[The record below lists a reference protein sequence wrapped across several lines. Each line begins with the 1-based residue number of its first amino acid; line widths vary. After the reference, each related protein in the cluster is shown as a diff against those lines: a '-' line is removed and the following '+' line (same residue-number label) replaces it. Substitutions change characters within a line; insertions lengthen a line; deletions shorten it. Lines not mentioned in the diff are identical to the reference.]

1 MPQSTK
7 IIKNRIKSV
16 EGTKQITKAMEL
28 VATSKLRRAKDN
40 MERIKPYFESLRDLA
55 GDIMGKSTDFSSPF
69 CKGDEEK
76 PACHIVIAGDRGLAG
91 GYNANLF
98 RSLDVRDGDYVVPI
112 GKKVTEYFAR
122 RNVVC
127 LTKDYTIAAN
137 VRSGDCANI
146 AALVAKDYAE
156 GKFGKVDVSY
166 TRFMNVLTFEP
177 ETERL
182 LPFAP
187 GEEKREKPGVLTIYD
202 PSPEAV
208 FNKLIPQYM
217 SGIIYGAVTCS
228 VACELSSRRNAMQ
241 SANKNADEMIAD
253 LTLKY
258 NRSRQSA
265 ITQEITE
272 IVAGSE
278 N

>member
-7 IIKNRIKSV
+7 LIKNRIKSV

-28 VATSKLRRAKDN
+28 VATSKLRRAKES
-40 MERIKPYFESLRDLA
+40 MERIKPYFDSLRELA
-55 GDIMGKSTDFSSPF
+55 EDIMANNTDFSSPF
-69 CKGDEEK
+69 CKGDGEK
-76 PACHIVIAGDRGLAG
+76 PACHIIIAGDRGLAG

-98 RSLDVRDGDYVVPI
+98 RSLDVKDGDYIVPI
-112 GKKVTEYFAR
+112 GKKVVEHFNKR
-122 RNVVC
+122 DVNI
-127 LTKDYTIAAN
+127 LTSDYAIAGDVRFNDCRQIAKIIAA
-137 VRSGDCANI
+137 DY
-146 AALVAKDYAE
+146 KD
-156 GKFGKVDVSY
+156 GKFGKVNVSY
-166 TRFMNVLTFEP
+166 TKFVNVLTFLP
-177 ETERL
+177 ETEDL

-187 GEEKREKPGVLTIYD
+187 DDTRENAARVLTVYETGA
-202 PSPEAV
+202 EAT
-208 FNKLIPQYM
+208 FSHLIPQYM
-217 SGIIYGAVTCS
+217 SGIIYGAVTSS
-228 VACELSSRRNAMQ
+228 VASELSSRRNAMQ
-241 SANKNADEMIAD
+241 AANKNADEMIAD

>member
-28 VATSKLRRAKDN
+28 VATSKLRRAKES
-40 MERIKPYFESLRDLA
+40 MEKVKPYFESLRELA
-55 GDIMGKSTDFSSPF
+55 EDIIEHNTDFSSPF
-69 CKGDEEK
+69 CKSDETK
-76 PACHIVIAGDRGLAG
+76 SACHVVIAGDRGLAG

-98 RSLDVRDGDYVVPI
+98 RSLNINDGDFIVPV
-112 GKKVTEYFAR
+112 GKKVIEYFAK
-122 RNVVC
+122 RNVTI
-127 LTKDYTIAAN
+127 LTDDYALAAN
-137 VRSGDCANI
+137 VRPSDCMQIAN
-146 AALVAKDYAE
+146 LLAKEYRE
-156 GKFGKVDVSY
+156 GKFGRVDVSY
-166 TRFMNVLTFEP
+166 TKFVNVLTFVP
-177 ETERL
+177 ETEAL

-187 GEEKREKPGVLTIYD
+187 TKEREKKAGVLTIYEPGVD
-202 PSPEAV
+202 AV
-208 FNKLIPQYM
+208 FNQLIPQYM
-217 SGIIYGAVTCS
+217 SGIIYGAVTSS
-228 VACELSSRRNAMQ
+228 VASELSARRNAMQ
-241 SANKNADEMIAD
+241 AANKNADEMIAD

>member
-28 VATSKLRRAKDN
+28 VATSKLRRAKES
-40 MERIKPYFESLRDLA
+40 MENSRPYFNSLRTLA
-55 GDIMGKSTDFSSPF
+55 EDIMANNTDFSSPF
-69 CKGDEEK
+69 CKGDENK
-76 PACHIVIAGDRGLAG
+76 PTCHIIIAGDRGLAG

-98 RSLDVRDGDYVVPI
+98 RSLKVNDGDYIVPV
-112 GKKVTEYFAR
+112 GKKVVEYFSK
-122 RNVVC
+122 RNVHI
-127 LTKDYTIAAN
+127 LTYDYAIAGD
-137 VRSGDCANI
+137 VRLTDCRHI
-146 AALVAKDYAE
+146 ASLVAADYKQ
-156 GKFGKVDVSY
+156 GKFGKAVVSY
-166 TRFMNVLTFEP
+166 TKFVNVLTFEP
-177 ETERL
+177 ETDSL

-187 GEEKREKPGVLTIYD
+187 VGENGGKSRVLTVY
-202 PSPEAV
+202 EGGAEKV
-208 FNKLIPQYM
+208 FSHLIPQYIT
-217 SGIIYGAVTCS
+217 GIIYGAVTSS
-228 VACELSSRRNAMQ
+228 VASELSSRRNAMQ
-241 SANKNADEMIAD
+241 AANKNADEMIAD

-258 NRSRQSA
+258 NRSRQAA

>member
-28 VATSKLRRAKDN
+28 VATSKLRRAKEN
-40 MERIKPYFESLRDLA
+40 MERIKPYFESLRSLAEDL
-55 GDIMGKSTDFSSPF
+55 MEHNTDFSSPF

-76 PACHIVIAGDRGLAG
+76 PACHVVIAGDRGLAG

-98 RSLDVRDGDYVVPI
+98 RSLKINDGDYIVPV
-112 GKKVTEYFAR
+112 GKKVCEYFAK
-122 RNVVC
+122 RNVHI
-127 LTKDYTIAAN
+127 LTYDYTLAGN
-137 VRSGDCANI
+137 VRAGDCMRI
-146 AALVAKDYAE
+146 AQLLARDYRE

-166 TRFMNVLTFEP
+166 TRFVNVLTFEP
-177 ETERL
+177 ETEEL

-187 GEEKREKPGVLTIYD
+187 DEKREKKAGMLTIYEGGV
-202 PSPEAV
+202 EAV
-208 FNKLIPQYM
+208 FNQLIPQYIA
-217 SGIIYGAVTCS
+217 GIIYGGVTSS
-228 VACELSSRRNAMQ
+228 VASELSSRRNAMQ
-241 SANKNADEMIAD
+241 AANKNADEMIAD

-278 N
+278 I

>member
-28 VATSKLRRAKDN
+28 VATSKLRRAKEN

-55 GDIMGKSTDFSSPF
+55 SDIMENNTDFSSPF
-69 CKGDEEK
+69 CKGDSEK

-98 RSLDVRDGDYVVPI
+98 RSLDIKDGDYIVPI
-112 GKKVTEYFAR
+112 GKKVTEYFSK
-122 RNVVC
+122 RNVHI
-127 LTKDYTIAAN
+127 LTKDYHIAGN
-137 VRSGDCANI
+137 VRSSDCSQI
-146 AALVAKDYAE
+146 AALVAKDYIS

-166 TRFMNVLTFEP
+166 TKFVNVLTFVP
-177 ETERL
+177 ESESL
-182 LPFAP
+182 LPFCP
-187 GEEKREKPGVLTIYD
+187 SDEREKAARVLTVYE
-202 PSPEAV
+202 PSVEAV

-217 SGIIYGAVTCS
+217 SGIIYGAVTSS
-228 VACELSSRRNAMQ
+228 VASELSSRRNAMQ

-272 IVAGSE
+272 IAQGSE

>member
-28 VATSKLRRAKDN
+28 VATSKLRKAKES
-40 MERIKPYFESLRDLA
+40 MERIKPYFDSLRDVAVDILA
-55 GDIMGKSTDFSSPF
+55 NNSDFSSPF
-69 CKGDEEK
+69 CKGNENL
-76 PACHIVIAGDRGLAG
+76 PACHVVIAGDRGLAG

-98 RSLDVRDGDYVVPI
+98 RSLVVKEGDYIIPV
-112 GKKVTEYFAR
+112 GKKVVEYFSKK
-122 RNVVC
+122 NVNV
-127 LTKDYTIAAN
+127 LTYDYTVVGD
-137 VRSGDCANI
+137 VRSGDCAQI
-146 AALVAKDYAE
+146 ASLIARAYRE
-156 GKFGKVDVSY
+156 GKFGYCDVSY
-166 TRFMNVLTFEP
+166 TKFVNVLTFVP
-177 ETERL
+177 ETEKL
-182 LPFAP
+182 LPFCP
-187 GEEKREKPGVLTIYD
+187 DEEREKKAGVLTIY
-202 PSPEAV
+202 EAGVESV
-208 FNKLIPQYM
+208 FNHLIPQYL
-217 SGIIYGAVTCS
+217 SGIIYGAVTSS
-228 VACELSSRRNAMQ
+228 VASELSSRRNAMQ

-272 IVAGSE
+272 IVAGAE

>member
-28 VATSKLRRAKDN
+28 VATSKLRRAKEN
-40 MERIKPYFESLRDLA
+40 MERIKPYFESLCDLA
-55 GDIMGKSTDFSSPF
+55 SDIMENNTDFSSPF
-69 CKGDEEK
+69 CKGDNEK

-98 RSLDVRDGDYVVPI
+98 RSLDIKEGDYIVPV
-112 GKKVTEYFAR
+112 GKKVTEYFAK
-122 RNVVC
+122 RNVHI
-127 LTKDYTIAAN
+127 LTTDYSVAGNLRSSDCVQIA
-137 VRSGDCANI
+137 D
-146 AALVAKDYAE
+146 LVAKDYRE

-166 TRFMNVLTFEP
+166 TKFVNVLTFVP
-177 ETERL
+177 ESEHL
-182 LPFAP
+182 LPFCP
-187 GEEKREKPGVLTIYD
+187 NEEREKKARVLTIYE
-202 PSPEAV
+202 PSVEAV

-217 SGIIYGAVTCS
+217 SGIIYGAVTSS
-228 VACELSSRRNAMQ
+228 VASELSSRRNAMQ

>member
-28 VATSKLRRAKDN
+28 VATSKLRRAKEN
-40 MERIKPYFESLRDLA
+40 MERIKPYFESLRSLAEDLMEA
-55 GDIMGKSTDFSSPF
+55 NTDFSSPF
-69 CKGDEEK
+69 CKGDENK
-76 PACHIVIAGDRGLAG
+76 PACHVVIAGDRGLAG

-98 RSLDVRDGDYVVPI
+98 RSLKIKEGDYIVPV
-112 GKKVTEYFAR
+112 GKKVCEYFAKK
-122 RNVVC
+122 NVNI
-127 LTKDYTIAAN
+127 LTYDYSLAGN
-137 VRSGDCANI
+137 VRVGDCTRI
-146 AALVAKDYAE
+146 AQLLARDYKE
-156 GKFGKVDVSY
+156 GKFGSVDVSY
-166 TRFMNVLTFEP
+166 TRFVNVLTFEP
-177 ETERL
+177 ETEEL

-187 GEEKREKPGVLTIYD
+187 RERGEKKAGVLTIYEGGV
-202 PSPEAV
+202 EAV
-208 FNKLIPQYM
+208 FNQLIPQYI
-217 SGIIYGAVTCS
+217 SGIIYGAVTSS
-228 VACELSSRRNAMQ
+228 VASELSSRRNAMQ
-241 SANKNADEMIAD
+241 AANKNADEMIAD

-278 N
+278 I

>member
-28 VATSKLRRAKDN
+28 VATSKLRRAKEN
-40 MERIKPYFESLRDLA
+40 MERIKPYFDSLRTLA
-55 GDIMGKSTDFSSPF
+55 EDIMEHNTDFSSPF
-69 CKGDEEK
+69 CKGDDRK
-76 PACHIVIAGDRGLAG
+76 SACHVVIAGDRGLAG

-98 RSLDVRDGDYVVPI
+98 RSLNVKDGDYIVPI
-112 GKKVTEYFAR
+112 GKKVAEYFSKR
-122 RNVVC
+122 DVHI
-127 LTKDYTIAAN
+127 LTYDYQVAGN
-137 VRSGDCANI
+137 VRASDCMRI
-146 AALVAKDYAE
+146 AQLLAHDYKE
-156 GKFGKVDVSY
+156 GKFGRVDVSY
-166 TRFMNVLTFEP
+166 TKFVNVLTFEP
-177 ETERL
+177 EIEQL

-187 GEEKREKPGVLTIYD
+187 MGEREKKASVLTVYEPGV
-202 PSPEAV
+202 EAV
-208 FNKLIPQYM
+208 FNQLIPQYI
-217 SGIIYGAVTCS
+217 SGIIYGGVTSS
-228 VACELSSRRNAMQ
+228 VASELSSRRNAMQ
-241 SANKNADEMIAD
+241 AANKNADEMIEN

>member
-28 VATSKLRRAKDN
+28 VATSKLRRAKEN
-40 MERIKPYFESLRDLA
+40 MERIKPYFESLRQLA
-55 GDIMGKSTDFSSPF
+55 EDVMNNNTDFSSPF
-69 CKGDEEK
+69 CKGDSEK
-76 PACHIVIAGDRGLAG
+76 PACHVVIAGDRGLAG

-98 RSLDVRDGDYVVPI
+98 RSLDVKDGDYVVPI
-112 GKKVTEYFAR
+112 GKKVTEYFSKRDVHILTYDYLIAGNVKSSDCMQIAQLLAR
-122 RNVVC
+122 DY
-127 LTKDYTIAAN
+127 KD
-137 VRSGDCANI
+137 
-146 AALVAKDYAE
+146 
-156 GKFGKVDVSY
+156 GKFGRIDVSY
-166 TRFMNVLTFEP
+166 TKFVNVLTFVP
-177 ETERL
+177 ETEQL

-187 GEEKREKPGVLTIYD
+187 DEAKERKAGVLTIYE
-202 PSPEAV
+202 PGVEAV
-208 FNKLIPQYM
+208 FNQLIPQYM
-217 SGIIYGAVTCS
+217 SGIIYGAVTSS
-228 VACELSSRRNAMQ
+228 VASELSSRRNAMQ
-241 SANKNADEMIAD
+241 AANKNADEMIAD

-258 NRSRQSA
+258 NRSRQGA

>member
-40 MERIKPYFESLRDLA
+40 MERIKPYFESLRELA
-55 GDIMGKSTDFSSPF
+55 EDIIANNTDFSSPY
-69 CKGDEEK
+69 CKGDGEK
-76 PACHIVIAGDRGLAG
+76 PTCHVVIAGDRGLAG

-98 RSLDVRDGDYVVPI
+98 RSLDIKEGDYIVPI
-112 GKKVTEYFAR
+112 GKKVAEYFSK
-122 RNVVC
+122 RNVKI
-127 LTKDYTIAAN
+127 LTNDYQIAGD
-137 VRSGDCANI
+137 VRSNDCSQI
-146 AALVAKDYAE
+146 ARIIAKDYKD
-156 GKFGKVDVSY
+156 GKFGRVDVSY
-166 TRFMNVLTFEP
+166 TKFVNVLTFVP
-177 ETERL
+177 ETESL

-187 GEEKREKPGVLTIYD
+187 NEEREAKARVLTIYE
-202 PSPEAV
+202 SGVEAV
-208 FNKLIPQYM
+208 FDQLIPQFM
-217 SGIIYGAVTCS
+217 SGIIYGAVTSS
-228 VACELSSRRNAMQ
+228 VASELSSRRNAMQ

>member
-28 VATSKLRRAKDN
+28 VATSKLRRAKEN
-40 MERIKPYFESLRDLA
+40 MERIKPYFESLRTLAEDL
-55 GDIMGKSTDFSSPF
+55 MEHNTDFSSPF

-76 PACHIVIAGDRGLAG
+76 STCHVVIAGDRGLAG

-98 RSLDVRDGDYVVPI
+98 RSLDIKDGDYIVPV
-112 GKKVTEYFAR
+112 GKKVCEYFAK
-122 RNVVC
+122 RNVHI
-127 LTKDYTIAAN
+127 LTYDYTLAGN
-137 VRSGDCANI
+137 VRAGDCMRI
-146 AALVAKDYAE
+146 AQLLAHDYKE
-156 GKFGKVDVSY
+156 GKFGKVNVSY
-166 TRFMNVLTFEP
+166 TRFVNVLTFEP
-177 ETERL
+177 ETEAL
-182 LPFAP
+182 LPFSP
-187 GEEKREKPGVLTIYD
+187 KEEREKKAGVLTIYE
-202 PSPEAV
+202 PGVEAV
-208 FNKLIPQYM
+208 FNQLIPQYI
-217 SGIIYGAVTCS
+217 SGIIYGAVTSS
-228 VACELSSRRNAMQ
+228 VASELSSRRNAMQ
-241 SANKNADEMIAD
+241 AANKNADEMIAD

-278 N
+278 I

>member
-28 VATSKLRRAKDN
+28 VATSKLRRAKEN
-40 MERIKPYFESLRDLA
+40 MERIKPYFESLRSLAEDL
-55 GDIMGKSTDFSSPF
+55 MEHNTDFSSPF
-69 CKGDEEK
+69 CKGDENK
-76 PACHIVIAGDRGLAG
+76 PACHVVIAGDRGLAG

-98 RSLDVRDGDYVVPI
+98 RSLKVKDGDYIVPV
-112 GKKVTEYFAR
+112 GKKVCEYFAK
-122 RNVVC
+122 RNVHI
-127 LTKDYTIAAN
+127 LTYDYALAGN
-137 VRSGDCANI
+137 VRAGDCMRI
-146 AALVAKDYAE
+146 AQLLSRDYKD
-156 GKFGKVDVSY
+156 GKFGRVDVSY
-166 TRFMNVLTFEP
+166 TRFVNVLTFEP
-177 ETERL
+177 ETEEL

-187 GEEKREKPGVLTIYD
+187 KEEREKKAGVLTVYE
-202 PSPEAV
+202 PGVEAV
-208 FNKLIPQYM
+208 FNQLIPQYI
-217 SGIIYGAVTCS
+217 SGIIYGGVTSS
-228 VACELSSRRNAMQ
+228 VASELSSRRNAMQ
-241 SANKNADEMIAD
+241 AANKNADEMIAD

-278 N
+278 I

>member
-28 VATSKLRRAKDN
+28 VATSKLRRAKES
-40 MERIKPYFESLRDLA
+40 MERIKPYFESLKDMA
-55 GDIMGKSTDFSSPF
+55 SDIMENNTDFSSPY
-69 CKGDEEK
+69 CAENYDK
-76 PACHIVIAGDRGLAG
+76 PTCHVVIAGDRGLAG

-98 RSLDVRDGDYVVPI
+98 RSLDVKDGDYIVPL
-112 GKKVTEYFAR
+112 GKKVADYFSKK
-122 RNVVC
+122 NVRV
-127 LTKDYTIAAN
+127 LTKDYAIAGN
-137 VRSGDCANI
+137 IRSNDCAQI
-146 AALVAKDYAE
+146 ARLVAKDFRE
-156 GKFGKVDVSY
+156 GKFGKVLVSY
-166 TRFMNVLTFEP
+166 TKFVNVLTFVP
-177 ETERL
+177 QTDVL
-182 LPFAP
+182 LPFCP
-187 GEEKREKPGVLTIYD
+187 NEERGKKARVLTVYE
-202 PSPEAV
+202 PSVEAV
-208 FNKLIPQYM
+208 FDQLVPQFM
-217 SGIIYGAVTCS
+217 SGIIYGAVTSS
-228 VACELSSRRNAMQ
+228 VASELSSRRNAMQ

>member
-28 VATSKLRRAKDN
+28 VATSKLRRAKEN
-40 MERIKPYFESLRDLA
+40 MERIKPYFESLRELA
-55 GDIMGKSTDFSSPF
+55 EDIMENSTDFSSPF
-69 CKGDEEK
+69 CKQNGEK
-76 PACHIVIAGDRGLAG
+76 SACHIIIAGDRGLAG

-98 RSLDVRDGDYVVPI
+98 RSLNIKDGDFILPV
-112 GKKVTEYFAR
+112 GKKVIEYFSKR
-122 RNVVC
+122 DVNI
-127 LTKDYTIAAN
+127 LTKDYALAAN
-137 VRSGDCANI
+137 VHSSDCMQI
-146 AALVAKDYAE
+146 AHLIAKDYKE
-156 GKFGKVDVSY
+156 GKFGKVDISY
-166 TRFMNVLTFEP
+166 TKFVNVLTFVP
-177 ETERL
+177 ETEGL

-187 GEEKREKPGVLTIYD
+187 NKEREKKAGVLTVYESGAESI
-202 PSPEAV
+202 
-208 FNKLIPQYM
+208 FNHLIPQYI
-217 SGIIYGAVTCS
+217 SGIIYGAVTSS
-228 VACELSSRRNAMQ
+228 VASELSSRRNAMQ

>member
-40 MERIKPYFESLRDLA
+40 MERVKPYFESLRELA
-55 GDIMGKSTDFSSPF
+55 EDIMEHNTDFSSPF
-69 CKGDEEK
+69 CKGDYEK
-76 PACHIVIAGDRGLAG
+76 PSCHVIIAGDRGLAG

-98 RSLDVRDGDYVVPI
+98 RSLEVKDGDFILPI
-112 GKKVTEYFAR
+112 GKKVTEYFAKK
-122 RNVVC
+122 NVTV
-127 LTKDYTIAAN
+127 LTNAYALAAN
-137 VRSGDCANI
+137 VRSSDCMQIARLLANEYK
-146 AALVAKDYAE
+146 A
-156 GKFGKVDVSY
+156 GKFGRVDVSY
-166 TRFMNVLTFEP
+166 TKFVNVLTFEP
-177 ETERL
+177 DTEIL

-187 GEEKREKPGVLTIYD
+187 NEEREKKAGVLTIYEGGVD
-202 PSPEAV
+202 AV
-208 FNKLIPQYM
+208 FNQLIPQYI
-217 SGIIYGAVTCS
+217 SGIIYGAVTSS
-228 VACELSSRRNAMQ
+228 VASELSSRRNAMQ
-241 SANKNADEMIAD
+241 AANKNADEMIAD

>member
-1 MPQSTK
+1 MAQSTK

-28 VATSKLRRAKDN
+28 VATSKLRRAKEN
-40 MERIKPYFESLRDLA
+40 MERIKPYFESLRELAEDL
-55 GDIMGKSTDFSSPF
+55 MENNTDFSSPF

-76 PACHIVIAGDRGLAG
+76 PACHVVIAGDRGLAG

-98 RSLDVRDGDYVVPI
+98 RSLNVKEGDYIVPI
-112 GKKVTEYFAR
+112 GKKVCEYFAK
-122 RNVVC
+122 RNVNI
-127 LTKDYTIAAN
+127 LTYDYALAGN
-137 VRSGDCANI
+137 VRSGDCMRMAQ
-146 AALVAKDYAE
+146 LLAKDYRE
-156 GKFGKVDVSY
+156 GKFGRVDVSY
-166 TRFMNVLTFEP
+166 TRFVNVLTFEP
-177 ETERL
+177 ETELL

-187 GEEKREKPGVLTIYD
+187 NVEREKKAGVLTIYE
-202 PSPEAV
+202 PGVEAV
-208 FNKLIPQYM
+208 FNQLIPQYI
-217 SGIIYGAVTCS
+217 SGIIYGGVTSS
-228 VACELSSRRNAMQ
+228 VASELSSRRNAMQ
-241 SANKNADEMIAD
+241 AANKNADEMIAD

-278 N
+278 I